1 MELTL
6 LVLCGRS
13 RVGAEMA
20 NENHG
25 SPREEASLLS
35 HSPGTSNQNQ
45 PCSPK
50 PVRLV
55 QDLPGTGGSG
65 VGWQESRSVVHS
77 PDCLGC
83 TFVCRG
89 TGTCRLGEVLE
100 PKGEPSLLLQPIHQP
115 VPVGD
120 ACAGSARCAC
130 ECQFGARVSGQVSL
144 LLQMLS

>member
-25 SPREEASLLS
+25 SPREGASLLS
-35 HSPGTSNQNQ
+35 HSPGTSSQSQ

-65 VGWQESRSVVHS
+65 GGWQDSRGAVRS

-83 TFVCRG
+83 TLVCRG
-89 TGTCRLGEVLE
+89 AGTCRLGEVLE
-100 PKGEPSLLLQPIHQP
+100 PEGEPSLLLQPIHQP
-115 VPVGD
+115 VSVGD
-120 ACAGSARCAC
+120 ARAGSARRAC
-130 ECQFGARVSGQVSL
+130 EWQLWASL
-144 LLQMLS
+144 PQT